1 MAGPTGKVFC
11 GSWDT
16 INDRVVKSP
25 STNNRDRV
33 MYISKVDTLLDS
45 IRKLIRRGA
54 TQNVKNIIAK
64 LHAADVAQLFR
75 YLNHNEQL
83 AIFNT
88 ITSLEEASDILS
100 QLDTHTSAMILTK
113 MDRRRAAELFR
124 HMDPD
129 DEVGILE
136 EIPADVREEILSYMS
151 ISDTERVEGLF
162 QYAEDT
168 AGRIMTPNYFAL
180 DEAISVSEA
189 IGELQKLGEGTI
201 EMVFYIYVT
210 DKRNHLVGVC
220 SLRQLLLVAPDTL
233 LGEIMTQEVLSV
245 RLETDQEEVARVVER
260 YDLLAVPVVDH
271 ENKIQGIVT
280 VDDVIDIIRHEATED
295 FLRLVGTGDEYL
307 SRSIFKRARMRLPWL
322 LVAFVGEI
330 VGIQFLHMF
339 NATLDQVI
347 ALAYFL
353 PIILAMGGNIGSTSV
368 AIVVRG
374 LATGRLNVKELGK
387 VILKELGVAVLLGGL
402 YGVLLF
408 ILAYLQFGDINYLGF
423 IVGSSLLISMIMAA
437 AIGTLMPIILHLI
450 KIDPAVATG
459 PFVTAAV
466 DSLGILVY
474 LGMAT
479 IVLI

>member
-1 MAGPTGKVFC
+1 
-11 GSWDT
+11 
-16 INDRVVKSP
+16 
-25 STNNRDRV
+25 

-54 TQNVKNIIAK
+54 TQNVKNIIGK

-75 YLNHNEQL
+75 YLNHNEQVS
-83 AIFNT
+83 IFNT
-88 ITSLEEASDILS
+88 ITELEEASEILS
-100 QLDTHTSAMILTK
+100 QLDTPSSAMILTG
-113 MDRRRAAELFR
+113 MDRAGAAKLFE

-129 DEVGILE
+129 DKVGILE
-136 EIPADVREEILSYMS
+136 EIPEDVREEILSHMS
-151 ISDTERVEGLF
+151 ASDTERVEELF

-168 AGRIMTPNYFAL
+168 AGRIMTPHYFAL
-180 DEAISVSEA
+180 DEAVSVGEA

-220 SLRQLLLVAPDTL
+220 SLRQLLLVTPETL
-233 LGEIMTQEVLSV
+233 LREIMTQEVLSV
-245 RLETDQEEVARVVER
+245 SLETDQEEVARVVER

-322 LVAFVGEI
+322 LVAFVGEV

-387 VILKELGVAVLLGGL
+387 VIYKELGVAVILGGL
-402 YGVLLF
+402 YGALLF
-408 ILAYLQFGDINYLGF
+408 TLAYFQFGDINYLGF

-437 AIGTLMPIILHLI
+437 AIGTLMPIILHLMR
-450 KIDPAVATG
+450 IDPAVATG
-459 PFVTAAV
+459 PFVTSAV

-479 IVLI
+479 VILL